1 MTWKLNGTA
10 LGTANVKVTVAP
22 GSGAAALKHRVD
34 AAALPYLREKLV
46 HHGRDYPDAALRVEI
61 VNGSLA
67 QRLAEADF
75 ILQTLDD
82 LGHRV
87 AWFEETNG
95 VALWRNW
102 TRWAFQVAEI
112 KQGMPNAGKVT
123 LEVKGW
129 LLGKWVSDSG
139 TVYEVRSG
147 WIQKTGATTWV
158 DQDGTAWSTQPRIL
172 LPRQHTGYPKAVRQS
187 DLTLQTLSVV
197 GAFSTETNRDSQSRH
212 TGEYDLT
219 GMLHP
224 AVSAI
229 GDVGTFEV
237 HSVPTANYLAYLTG

>member
-1 MTWKLNGTA
+1 MTWKLNGTT
-10 LGTANVKVTVAP
+10 LGTANVKATVAP
-22 GSGAAALKHRVD
+22 GSTDATLKHRVD
-34 AAALPYLREKLV
+34 AETMPYSREKLV
-46 HHGRDYPDAALRVEI
+46 HHGRDFPDAALRVELTG
-61 VNGSLA
+61 GSLA

-82 LGHRV
+82 QGHRL
-87 AWFEETNG
+87 AWFEETVG

-102 TRWAFQVAEI
+102 TRWAFQVSDV
-112 KQGMPNAGKVT
+112 KQRIPDAGKVT

-129 LLGKWVSDSG
+129 LRGKFVSDG
-139 TVYEVRSG
+139 GDVYEVRTG
-147 WIQKTGATTWV
+147 WIKKTGATTWV
-158 DQDGTAWSTQPRIL
+158 DQDGTSWSTQPRIL

-187 DLTLQTLSVV
+187 DLTLQALSVV
-197 GAFSTETNRDSQSRH
+197 GAFATETNRDSLSRH

-224 AVSAI
+224 VVTNV

-237 HSVPTANYLAYLTG
+237 QSVPTANHLAYLTG